1 MTEKATEC
9 FKAQKNKNGGIR
21 YIPTSKATEKEKE
34 QIERYNKLLD
44 YVSEF
49 FKNDNCCDY

>member
-1 MTEKATEC
+1 MTEKTTEC